1 MNYFSEQIVWQEVP
15 GEVSLAFT
23 ISGCPL
29 ACPGC
34 HSAASWPATAGQLLT
49 PEYLSSR
56 LQQYQGLL
64 TCVLFMG
71 GEWLMDELLLLL
83 RLARA
88 ARLKTCLYTGLD
100 EVPESLKP
108 WLTYAKTGPWR
119 RELGGLEAPG
129 TNQVFT
135 DLRTGACLNHQ
146 FHQ

>member
-34 HSAASWPATAGQLLT
+34 HSASSWSAVAGQPLT
-49 PEYLSSR
+49 VEYLYAR

-71 GEWLMDELLLLL
+71 GEWLPDELLPLLQQV
-83 RLARA
+83 RA
-88 ARLKTCLYTGLD
+88 AGLHACLYTGL
-100 EVPESLKP
+100 EQVPEPLVP

-119 RELGGLEAPG
+119 RELGGLEASG

-135 DLRTGACLNHQ
+135 DLRTGVCLNHR
-146 FHQ
+146 FHK